1 MRMVTQDLLRSCD
14 IGSRIHSGRKK
25 RNRERIESFEDVVS
39 TDPSHPWS
47 SSTSSA
53 FSYQLD
59 VCLKHLDII
68 RRSLSYN
75 ECDSVLFIIRDWPSC
90 LSSVDFPT
98 IPFLLL
104 QAVLLL
110 KPNITLYS
118 TDSTPANCG
127 PLWTPSRLGPGGGR
141 NPVING
147 EKPVERTCECL
158 TQTLGCYGC
167 GSSIGYSILSPCSR
181 CTSSV
186 VKHQRS
192 SNGHR
197 TVLHCSE
204 ISVRERRYVPGEP
217 GVNAAI
223 PPPPPPSN
231 PLLSSPSNHHHGLG
245 IRYLSSQSQQYNAS
259 YPYSSNSSSR
269 SSSPYSSSPNASFN
283 HLDPDDWMRMDL

>member
-1 MRMVTQDLLRSCD
+1 M
-14 IGSRIHSGRKK
+14 
-25 RNRERIESFEDVVS
+25 
-39 TDPSHPWS
+39 
-47 SSTSSA
+47 
-53 FSYQLD
+53 
-59 VCLKHLDII
+59 
-68 RRSLSYN
+68 
-75 ECDSVLFIIRDWPSC
+75 
-90 LSSVDFPT
+90 
-98 IPFLLL
+98 
-104 QAVLLL
+104 
-110 KPNITLYS
+110 
-118 TDSTPANCG
+118 
-127 PLWTPSRLGPGGGR
+127 
-141 NPVING
+141 
-147 EKPVERTCECL
+147 

-283 HLDPDDWMRMDL
+283 HLDPDGNFYDSPNSSYLDDLEAEKAEAAFHAAQAQAQMMAQQAQAAAAASRSASGTSSFSSNGKKSPRIIKRGDPIYWSDLVPGGERAEPFNPDPILAMPVAGR